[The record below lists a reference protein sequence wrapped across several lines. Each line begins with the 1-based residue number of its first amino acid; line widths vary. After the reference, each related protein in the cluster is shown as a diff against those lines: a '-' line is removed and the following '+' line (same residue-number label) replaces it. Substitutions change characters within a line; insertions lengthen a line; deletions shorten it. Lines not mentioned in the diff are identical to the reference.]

1 MDEIIKF
8 RAKATSEVAPNLWVH
23 GYCFK
28 RFEQDRLVAYI
39 SDGSI
44 DVPAREE
51 TICRYTGLKDK
62 HGHEIYEHD
71 ILSFIFAGDCYIGEV
86 IFEQGIY
93 WFKSSTGESYCYDDV
108 YDIEVVGN
116 SFDNPELIK
125 NKNI

>member
-8 RAKATSEVAPNLWVH
+8 RAKAALDVEPYLWVY

-28 RFEQDRLVAYI
+28 RFEHDRLVAYI
-39 SDGSI
+39 SDGAI
-44 DVPAREE
+44 DVPAQEE

-62 HGHEIYEHD
+62 HGQEIYEHD
-71 ILSFIFAGDCYIGEV
+71 ILAFIYAGDCYAGEV

-93 WFKSSTGESYCYDDV
+93 WFKTPSGENYCYDYV

-116 SFDNPELIK
+116 SFDNPEI
-125 NKNI
+125 IT